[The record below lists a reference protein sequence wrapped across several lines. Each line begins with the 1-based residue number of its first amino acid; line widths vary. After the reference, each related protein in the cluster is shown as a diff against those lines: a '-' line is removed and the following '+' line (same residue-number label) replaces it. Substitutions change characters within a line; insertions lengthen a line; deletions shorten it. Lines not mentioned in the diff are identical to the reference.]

1 MEHGKTGELR
11 TRGGL
16 DDRHEPPVSADE
28 PVLAGDPAED
38 GHVRYGAS
46 CGAICTHHLMRGRQW
61 PRRLS
66 GRLFRRR

>member
-1 MEHGKTGELR
+1 
-11 TRGGL
+11 
-16 DDRHEPPVSADE
+16 VSADE

-61 PRRLS
+61 PHRLS